1 MVFPAAAY
9 SPRAAS
15 ASSASSSESNANSA
29 NSSIGTNIAVP
40 VSTEG
45 EPKQEPGCA
54 PHFETPQRSSEG
66 GSYPF
71 LQYPVPAMTPLWA
84 AHIGVLRW
92 LDAEA
97 ELAEAGTGAKE
108 VKVQA
113 DVFSWAVVK
122 CVLDIHWGL
131 QQDKRELR
139 CEDGAGGVLPWREWI
154 RSTDT
159 MIDRALSLN
168 TQAQSRLKNDPRL
181 RMTARCEHEAGR
193 LSRQALN
200 WIWDPWVDS
209 AHPPPTYELQR
220 AFTSEQLGL
229 CNPYCEENKEL
240 VFRLAEVEPEERGK
254 AEHWIAAAGWAA
266 WCDDPDPIPE
276 DQAKQRDPPVLEKYD
291 FSSYR
296 KYVRWTDDLA
306 DRAR

>member
-71 LQYPVPAMTPLWA
+71 LQYPVPAMTREQLLLPICEHPRHIALWA

-122 CVLDIHWGL
+122 CVLDMYVFLDESAVQCPADDRTRHWGL

-159 MIDRALSLN
+159 MIDRALSLV
-168 TQAQSRLKNDPRL
+168 SH
-181 RMTARCEHEAGR
+181 RC
-193 LSRQALN
+193 
-200 WIWDPWVDS
+200 
-209 AHPPPTYELQR
+209 
-220 AFTSEQLGL
+220 
-229 CNPYCEENKEL
+229 
-240 VFRLAEVEPEERGK
+240 
-254 AEHWIAAAGWAA
+254 
-266 WCDDPDPIPE
+266 CDYPLFPH
-276 DQAKQRDPPVLEKYD
+276 
-291 FSSYR
+291 
-296 KYVRWTDDLA
+296 
-306 DRAR
+306 